1 MSSQIRLLILNSHRE
16 KFQQKQPTSFN
27 YIIDMRFTLVLFVVL
42 FGLKN
47 VTAQNLNRQ
56 FVKIELTEQGADIQ
70 VSDGKYVVA
79 LLSEQIIQTTFFP
92 NGSAEKIDSSHAV
105 LLQAQANPWELQEIQ
120 TEAVKEGKSKMY
132 ILKSGEVGVKIITK
146 PFDISYFYKTTEV
159 SEAQGYYFDRT
170 SKIEFDLSTEE
181 QLMGA
186 GARVL
191 GMNRRGYRL
200 QLYNRAHYGYETHSE
215 LMNFTMPIVLSDK
228 GYALHFDNP
237 QIGWLDLDSKKQNKL
252 TYEVIGGPLRYQ
264 VVFSDDWKDLTNS
277 LTSLL
282 GRQPLPARWT
292 LGNFASRFGYH
303 SETEAK
309 QVVAEFRKQQIPLDA
324 IIFDLYWFGKDIQ
337 GTLGNLEFYRDS
349 FPNGE
354 QMIADFRSQNV
365 KTILITEP
373 FILTT
378 SKKWQEADRMKLLG
392 TDTLGNSYRYDF
404 YFGNTGL
411 VDLYKPEARV
421 WFWEIYKQFHAY
433 GAAGFWGDL
442 GEPEVHPTKLKHGEK
457 WADEVHNIYGHDWAR
472 LLYEGYRKDYPTER
486 PFILMRAGYSG
497 SQQYGMVP
505 WSGDVSRTWGGLK
518 PQMEI
523 SLQMGLQG
531 MAYMHSDLGGF
542 AGANKDPELY
552 VRWLQYGVFQPIFRP
567 HAQQEEPS
575 EAIYKDAQTK
585 ALAKAAIE
593 LRYQLLPYNYSIAYE
608 NHQAGTPLLRPIF
621 MEFPEAKWSFAE
633 TESYMW
639 GNAFLVHAITDSMS
653 STKEKVY
660 QTKLPSNASWFELS
674 TGRLVTKSKVIMTND
689 GNYNVVST
697 PKTIH
702 HIPVFVRSGSFV
714 PMSPIIQST
723 EQYRDSAAILHF
735 YIDPIAGADS
745 TSFIWYEDDGATYNA
760 EAKGLAK
767 KLYCTSSTQSKSCS
781 LTFTPEIGANLWEK
795 YFQFA
800 FLVHTPVSPK
810 EVLLN
815 GQKVAFK
822 FDKEKQ
828 TLQFKEISKLKVSSP
843 QQLELKW

>member
-1 MSSQIRLLILNSHRE
+1 
-16 KFQQKQPTSFN
+16 
-27 YIIDMRFTLVLFVVL
+27 MRFSLLLFVVL
-42 FGLKN
+42 FGLN
-47 VTAQNLNRQ
+47 TVVAQNPNRQ
-56 FVKIELTEQGADIQ
+56 FVGIELTDAGAVIQ
-70 VSDGKYVVA
+70 VSDGKYLIA
-79 LLSEQIIQTTFFP
+79 PLSGKIIQTIFIPTSSPSTRNESQFQ
-92 NGSAEKIDSSHAV
+92 IDTSHAV
-105 LLQAQANPWELQEIQ
+105 MLKPSKDLLWTLDRVVQEAGS
-120 TEAVKEGKSKMY
+120 EMGKTSMY
-132 ILKSGEVGVKIITK
+132 ILKCGLLEMQISTNPFHINYTYMSVGL
-146 PFDISYFYKTTEV
+146 
-159 SEAQGYYFDRT
+159 SEARGYYFDET
-170 SKIEFDLSTEE
+170 PKIEFDLSAEE

-277 LTSLL
+277 LTALL

-337 GTLGNLEFYRDS
+337 GTLGNLAFFRDS

-354 QMIADFRSQNV
+354 QMIADFKTQNV

-411 VDLYKPEARV
+411 VDLYKPEARI

-442 GEPEVHPTKLKHGEK
+442 GEPEVHPTKLKHGDK

-523 SLQMGLQG
+523 SMQMGLQG

-575 EAIYKDAQTK
+575 EAIFKDAQTK

-593 LRYQLLPYNYSIAYE
+593 LRYQMLPYNYSIAYE
-608 NHQAGTPLLRPIF
+608 NHDNGTPLLRPIF
-621 MEFPEAKWSFAE
+621 MEFPAAKWSFTQTE
-633 TESYMW
+633 TYMW
-639 GNAFLVHAITDSMS
+639 GPSFLVHAITDSMTS
-653 STKEKVY
+653 SKDKVY
-660 QTKLPSNASWFELS
+660 QTKLPSDASWFELS
-674 TGRLVTKSKVIMTND
+674 TGRLVVKSEVIMTND
-689 GNYNVVST
+689 GNFNVVST
-697 PKTIH
+697 PKTLH
-702 HIPVFVRSGSFV
+702 HIPVYVRSGAFI
-714 PMSPIIQST
+714 PMSPIVQST
-723 EQYRDSAAILHF
+723 EAYRDTAVLLHF
-735 YIDPIAGADS
+735 YVNPRAIDS
-745 TSFIWYEDDGATYNA
+745 SSFVWYEDDGTTYDA

-767 KLYCTSSTQSKSCS
+767 KLLCTSATQSKSCTV
-781 LTFTPEIGANLWEK
+781 TFTPEIGANVWIK

-800 FLVHTPVSPK
+800 LLIHTPICPK
-810 EVLLN
+810 EVIWN

-822 FDKEKQ
+822 FDQEKQ
-828 TLQFKEISKLKVSSP
+828 TLQFKGISKLKITSP

>member
-1 MSSQIRLLILNSHRE
+1 
-16 KFQQKQPTSFN
+16 
-27 YIIDMRFTLVLFVVL
+27 MRFTFLLFVVL
-42 FGLKN
+42 FGLN
-47 VTAQNLNRQ
+47 TVVAQNPNRQ
-56 FVKIELTEQGADIQ
+56 FVGIELTDAGAEIQ
-70 VSDGKYVVA
+70 VSDGKYLIA
-79 LLSEQIIQTTFFP
+79 PLSGKIIQTIFIPTSSPSTRNESQFQ
-92 NGSAEKIDSSHAV
+92 IDTSHAV
-105 LLQAQANPWELQEIQ
+105 MLKPSKDLLWTLDRVVQEAGS
-120 TEAVKEGKSKMY
+120 EMGKTSMY
-132 ILKSGEVGVKIITK
+132 ILKCGLLEMQISTNPFHINYTYMSVGL
-146 PFDISYFYKTTEV
+146 
-159 SEAQGYYFDRT
+159 SEARGYYFDET
-170 SKIEFDLSTEE
+170 PKIEFDLSAEE

-277 LTSLL
+277 LTALL

-337 GTLGNLEFYRDS
+337 GTLGNLAFFRDS

-354 QMIADFRSQNV
+354 QMIADFKTQNV

-411 VDLYKPEARV
+411 VDLYKPEARI

-442 GEPEVHPTKLKHGEK
+442 GEPEVHPTKLKHGDK

-523 SLQMGLQG
+523 SMQMGLQG

-575 EAIYKDAQTK
+575 EAIFKDAQTK

-593 LRYQLLPYNYSIAYE
+593 LRYQMLPYNYSIAYE
-608 NHQAGTPLLRPIF
+608 NHDNGTPLLRPIF
-621 MEFPEAKWSFAE
+621 MEFPAAKWSFTQTE
-633 TESYMW
+633 TYMW
-639 GNAFLVHAITDSMS
+639 GPSFLVHAITDSMTS
-653 STKEKVY
+653 SKDKVY
-660 QTKLPSNASWFELS
+660 QTKLPSDASWFELS
-674 TGRLVTKSKVIMTND
+674 TGRLVVKSEVIMTND
-689 GNYNVVST
+689 GNFNVVSS
-697 PKTIH
+697 PKTLH
-702 HIPVFVRSGSFV
+702 HIPVYVRSGAFI

-723 EQYRDSAAILHF
+723 EAYRDTAVLLHF
-735 YIDPIAGADS
+735 YVNPRAIDS
-745 TSFIWYEDDGATYNA
+745 SSFVWYEDDGTTYDA

-767 KLYCTSSTQSKSCS
+767 KLLCTSATQSKSCTV
-781 LTFTPEIGANLWEK
+781 TFTPEIGANVWIK
-795 YFQFA
+795 YFQVA
-800 FLVHTPVSPK
+800 LLIHTPICPK
-810 EVLLN
+810 EVIWN

-822 FDKEKQ
+822 FDQEKQ
-828 TLQFKEISKLKVSSP
+828 TLQFKGISKLKITSP

>member
-1 MSSQIRLLILNSHRE
+1 
-16 KFQQKQPTSFN
+16 
-27 YIIDMRFTLVLFVVL
+27 MRFTFLLFVVL
-42 FGLKN
+42 FGLN
-47 VTAQNLNRQ
+47 TVVAQNPNRQ
-56 FVKIELTEQGADIQ
+56 FVGIELTDAGAEIQ
-70 VSDGKYVVA
+70 VSDGKYLIA
-79 LLSEQIIQTTFFP
+79 PLSGKIIQTIFIPTSSPSTRNESQFQ
-92 NGSAEKIDSSHAV
+92 IDTSHAV
-105 LLQAQANPWELQEIQ
+105 MLKPSKDLLWTLDRVVQEAGS
-120 TEAVKEGKSKMY
+120 EMGKTSMY
-132 ILKSGEVGVKIITK
+132 ILKCGLLEMQISTNPFHINYTYMSVGL
-146 PFDISYFYKTTEV
+146 
-159 SEAQGYYFDRT
+159 SEARGYYFDET
-170 SKIEFDLSTEE
+170 PKIEFDLSAEE

-277 LTSLL
+277 LTALL

-337 GTLGNLEFYRDS
+337 GTLGNLAFFRDS

-354 QMIADFRSQNV
+354 QMIADFKTQNV

-411 VDLYKPEARV
+411 VDLYKPEARI

-442 GEPEVHPTKLKHGEK
+442 GEPEVHPTKLKHGDK

-523 SLQMGLQG
+523 SMQMGLQG

-575 EAIYKDAQTK
+575 EAIFKDAQTK

-593 LRYQLLPYNYSIAYE
+593 LRYQMLPYNYSIAYE
-608 NHQAGTPLLRPIF
+608 NHDNGTPLLRPIF
-621 MEFPEAKWSFAE
+621 MEFPAAKWSFTE
-633 TESYMW
+633 TETYMW
-639 GNAFLVHAITDSMS
+639 GPSFLVHAITDSMTS
-653 STKEKVY
+653 SKDKVY
-660 QTKLPSNASWFELS
+660 QTKLPSDASWFELS
-674 TGRLVTKSKVIMTND
+674 TGRLVVKSEVIMTND
-689 GNYNVVST
+689 GNFNVVST
-697 PKTIH
+697 PKTLH
-702 HIPVFVRSGSFV
+702 HIPVYVRSGAFI
-714 PMSPIIQST
+714 PMSPIVQST
-723 EQYRDSAAILHF
+723 EAYRDTAVLLHF
-735 YIDPIAGADS
+735 YVNPRAIDS
-745 TSFIWYEDDGATYNA
+745 SSFVWYEDDGTTYDA

-767 KLYCTSSTQSKSCS
+767 KLLCTSATQSKSCTV
-781 LTFTPEIGANLWEK
+781 TFTPEIGANVWIK
-795 YFQFA
+795 YFQVA
-800 FLVHTPVSPK
+800 LLIHTPICPK
-810 EVLLN
+810 EVIWN

-822 FDKEKQ
+822 FDQEKQ
-828 TLQFKEISKLKVSSP
+828 TLQFKGISKLKITSP

>member
-1 MSSQIRLLILNSHRE
+1 
-16 KFQQKQPTSFN
+16 
-27 YIIDMRFTLVLFVVL
+27 MRFSLLLFVVL
-42 FGLKN
+42 FGLN
-47 VTAQNLNRQ
+47 TVVAQNPNRQ
-56 FVKIELTEQGADIQ
+56 FVGIELTDAGAEIQ
-70 VSDGKYVVA
+70 VSDGKYLIA
-79 LLSEQIIQTTFFP
+79 PLSGKIIQTIFIPTSSPSTRNESQFQ
-92 NGSAEKIDSSHAV
+92 IDTSHAV
-105 LLQAQANPWELQEIQ
+105 MLKPSKDLLWTLDRVVQEAGS
-120 TEAVKEGKSKMY
+120 EMGKTSMY
-132 ILKSGEVGVKIITK
+132 ILKCGLLEMQISTNPFHINYTYMSVGL
-146 PFDISYFYKTTEV
+146 
-159 SEAQGYYFDRT
+159 SEARGYYFDET
-170 SKIEFDLSTEE
+170 PKIEFDLSAEE

-277 LTSLL
+277 LTALL

-337 GTLGNLEFYRDS
+337 GTLGNLAFFRDS

-354 QMIADFRSQNV
+354 QMIADFKTQNV

-411 VDLYKPEARV
+411 VDLYKPEARI

-442 GEPEVHPTKLKHGEK
+442 GEPEVHPTKLKHGDK

-523 SLQMGLQG
+523 SMQMGLQG

-575 EAIYKDAQTK
+575 EAIFKDAQTK

-593 LRYQLLPYNYSIAYE
+593 LRYQMLPYNYSIAYE
-608 NHQAGTPLLRPIF
+608 NHDNGTPLLRPIF
-621 MEFPEAKWSFAE
+621 MEFPAAKWSFTE
-633 TESYMW
+633 TETYMW
-639 GNAFLVHAITDSMS
+639 GPSFLVHAITDSMTS
-653 STKEKVY
+653 SKDKVY
-660 QTKLPSNASWFELS
+660 QTKLPSDASWFELS
-674 TGRLVTKSKVIMTND
+674 TGRLVVKSEVIMTND
-689 GNYNVVST
+689 GNFNVVST
-697 PKTIH
+697 PKTLH
-702 HIPVFVRSGSFV
+702 HIPVYVRSGAFI
-714 PMSPIIQST
+714 PMSPIVQST
-723 EQYRDSAAILHF
+723 EAYRDTAVLLHF
-735 YIDPIAGADS
+735 YVNPRAIDS
-745 TSFIWYEDDGATYNA
+745 SSFVWYEDDGTTYDA

-767 KLYCTSSTQSKSCS
+767 KLLCTSATQSKSCTV
-781 LTFTPEIGANLWEK
+781 TFTPEIGANVWIK

-800 FLVHTPVSPK
+800 LLIHTPICPK
-810 EVLLN
+810 EVIWN

-822 FDKEKQ
+822 FDQEKQ
-828 TLQFKEISKLKVSSP
+828 TLQFKGISKLKITSP